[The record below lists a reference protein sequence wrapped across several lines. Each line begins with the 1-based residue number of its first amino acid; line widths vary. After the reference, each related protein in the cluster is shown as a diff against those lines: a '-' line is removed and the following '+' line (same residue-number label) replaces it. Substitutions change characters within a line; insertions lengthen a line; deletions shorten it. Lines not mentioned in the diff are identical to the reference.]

1 MLIVP
6 VKMLPDFLCRPLIML
21 FGILYPGY
29 MSYKVLKTKRSTNY
43 GIWLMYWI
51 TFSMFT
57 SVETITDIFIGP
69 WLPFYNELKLL
80 FLYMTYPTSDSSLT
94 YVYKNIIS
102 PFIKRHEKDIDV
114 QISNFKSGGLQTL
127 MITGKKCTNI
137 FLKLAIKA
145 FQIYGIQAVQLQNI
159 SMNIDTTLV
168 ENSEPD
174 GDINWEEVINDSDDS
189 DDDPSFKMTSS
200 SESITSLVREE
211 PPEYSFSDM
220 YGNAQTKDNGITY
233 DPPSSNTRRRK
244 KAP

>member
-1 MLIVP
+1 
-6 VKMLPDFLCRPLIML
+6 MLPDFLCRPLIML

-102 PFIKRHEKDIDV
+102 PFIKRHEKDIDA
-114 QISNFKSGGLQTL
+114 QISNFKKGGLQTL
-127 MITGKKCTNI
+127 MIAGKKCTNI
-137 FLKLAIKA
+137 LLKLAIKA
-145 FQIYGIQAVQLQNI
+145 FHLYGIQAVQLQNI
-159 SMNIDTTLV
+159 SMNIDTTLI

-174 GDINWEEVINDSDDS
+174 GYINWEEVINDSEDDT
-189 DDDPSFKMTSS
+189 SFKMTSS
-200 SESITSLVREE
+200 SESLTSLVREE

-220 YGNAQTKDNGITY
+220 YGNASTNGNGITY

>member
-1 MLIVP
+1 
-6 VKMLPDFLCRPLIML
+6 
-21 FGILYPGY
+21 

-94 YVYKNIIS
+94 YVYKNIIN
-102 PFIKRHEKDIDV
+102 PFIKRHEKNIDA
-114 QISNFKSGGLQTL
+114 QISNFKKGGLQTL
-127 MITGKKCTNI
+127 MIAGKQFTNI
-137 FLKLAIKA
+137 FLKLAIKG
-145 FQIYGIQAVQLQNI
+145 FQLYGLQAVQLQNI
-159 SMNIDTTLV
+159 STSIDTTLI

-174 GDINWEEVINDSDDS
+174 GYINWEEVINDSEDDT
-189 DDDPSFKMTSS
+189 SFKMTSS
-200 SESITSLVREE
+200 SESLTSLEREE
-211 PPEYSFSDM
+211 TPEYSFSDM
-220 YGNAQTKDNGITY
+220 YGNSETKDNGITY

>member
-1 MLIVP
+1 
-6 VKMLPDFLCRPLIML
+6 MLPDFLCRPLIMI

-69 WLPFYNELKLL
+69 WFPFYNELKLL

-102 PFIKRHEKDIDV
+102 PFIKRHEKAIDA
-114 QISNFKSGGLQTL
+114 QISNLRSGGLQTF
-127 MITGKKCTNI
+127 MVTGKICTNF
-137 FLKLAIKA
+137 FLSQAIKV
-145 FQIYGIQAVQLQNI
+145 FQLYGIQAVQLQNI
-159 SMNIDTTLV
+159 STNMNTALI

-174 GDINWEEVINDSDDS
+174 GDINWEEVINDSEDEDDS
-189 DDDPSFKMTSS
+189 SFKMTSS
-200 SESITSLVREE
+200 SESLTSLVQEE

-220 YGNAQTKDNGITY
+220 YGNKQTKDNEKTY
-233 DPPSSNTRRRK
+233 DPPSSNTRRRR
-244 KAP
+244 KAL